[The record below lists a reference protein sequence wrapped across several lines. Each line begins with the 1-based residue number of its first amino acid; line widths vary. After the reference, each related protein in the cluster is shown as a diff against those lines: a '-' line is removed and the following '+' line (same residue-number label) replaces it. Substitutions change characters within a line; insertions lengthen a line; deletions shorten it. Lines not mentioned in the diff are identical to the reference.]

1 MEKVLVR
8 IALFPDD
15 YLPGSTLVHAKM
27 FHGLAHELMKRGHD
41 VVVITPGPA
50 TQHKKLL
57 IERVDGV
64 VVWRFRAGVRRGSG
78 VGKLQRAINESL
90 LSFLA
95 WRAIK
100 QEVTKAP
107 FDLCINY
114 SPTIFFGSLAA
125 KLRKKYDTTIYLVLR
140 DMFPQW
146 AIDAGMIKDGSLIVK
161 YFRYF
166 EHLNYK
172 AAHKIGVMS
181 VANLECFRSINP
193 QYENVEVLHNW
204 ASLSPSIFDSYSI
217 NIRKNYSLED
227 KVIFFYGG
235 NIGHAQDM
243 ENLVRLASGLRKH
256 PRAHVLFV
264 GQGDEFALV
273 NTLRKE
279 LTLKNVTLLPSV
291 SQDEYKKLLTQVDVG
306 LFSLAKTHTAHNF
319 PGKLLGYMVQSL
331 PILGSVN
338 LGNDLIDYVNQSGAG
353 FAYVN
358 GEDEA
363 LLDSAIKLL
372 ESVELRKTMGEH
384 SLQLLTQHFSVE
396 NAAHTILQNV
406 GAA

>member
-1 MEKVLVR
+1 MR
-8 IALFPDD
+8 IALLPDD
-15 YLPGSTLVHAKM
+15 YLPDSTLVHAKM
-27 FHGLAHELMKRGHD
+27 FHELAHELMKQGHD
-41 VVVITPGPA
+41 VVVVTPGLPA
-50 TQHKKLL
+50 QHKKLL

-64 VVWRFRAGVRRGSG
+64 LVWRFRAGVRRGSG

-114 SPTIFFGSLAA
+114 SPTIFFGCLAT
-125 KLRKKYDTTIYLVLR
+125 KLRKKYNTVVYLVLR

-146 AIDAGMIKDGSLIVK
+146 AIDAGIIKDGSLIVK

-166 EHLNYK
+166 EHINYK

-181 VANLECFRSINP
+181 VANLEYFRSINP
-193 QYENVEVLHNW
+193 QYKNVEVLHNW

-217 NIRKNYSLED
+217 NVRKSHNLEE
-227 KVIFFYGG
+227 KIIFFYGG

-243 ENLVRLASGLRKH
+243 ANLMRLALGLKKY
-256 PRAHVLFV
+256 PRAHLLFV
-264 GQGDEFALV
+264 GQGDEFLLV
-273 NTLRKE
+273 DTLIKDLE
-279 LTLKNVTLLPSV
+279 LKNVTLLPSV
-291 SQDEYKKLLTQVDVG
+291 SQDEYKQLLTQVNVG

-338 LGNDLIDYVNQSGAG
+338 MGNDLIDYVNDSGAG

-363 LLDSAIKLL
+363 LLGGAIKLL
-372 ESVELRKTMGEH
+372 ESMELRKSMGEH

>member
-1 MEKVLVR
+1 MR
-8 IALFPDD
+8 IALLPDD
-15 YLPGSTLVHAKM
+15 YLPASKLVHAKM
-27 FHGLAHELMKRGHD
+27 FHELAHELMKQGHD
-41 VVVITPGPA
+41 VVVITPGLP
-50 TQHKKLL
+50 TQHKRLL
-57 IERVDGV
+57 VERVDGV
-64 VVWRFRAGVRRGSG
+64 LVWRFRAGVRRGSG
-78 VGKLQRAINESL
+78 VGKLQRAINESM

-100 QEVTKAP
+100 REVNKSP

-114 SPTIFFGSLAA
+114 SPTIFFGSLAS

-146 AIDAGMIKDGSLIVK
+146 AIDGGMIKDGSLIAK

-166 EHLNYK
+166 EHINYS

-181 VANLECFRSINP
+181 IANLEHFRSVNP
-193 QYENVEVLHNW
+193 QYKNVEVLHNW
-204 ASLSPSIFDSYSI
+204 ASLSPSVFEHYSI
-217 NIRKNYSLED
+217 NVRKIHNLEE

-256 PRAHVLFV
+256 SLAHVLFV
-264 GQGDEFALV
+264 GQGDEFSLVDALIKD
-273 NTLRKE
+273 LE
-279 LTLKNVTLLPSV
+279 LKNVTLLPSV
-291 SQDEYKKLLTQVDVG
+291 SQDEYKQLLTQVDVG

-338 LGNDLIDYVNQSGAG
+338 TGNDLIDYVNDSGAG
-353 FAYVN
+353 FVYVN
-358 GEDEA
+358 GDDQA
-363 LLDSAIKLL
+363 LLGGAIKLL
-372 ESVELRKTMGEH
+372 ESMELRKSMGEH
-384 SLQLLTQHFSVE
+384 SLQLLMQHFSVE
-396 NAAHTILQNV
+396 SAAHTILQAV
-406 GAA
+406 GKS